1 MYKSILFMGELKS
14 LCSISIIVLVIF
26 KGKILAIID
35 WHISILVLNDV
46 TFIKLV
52 WKIIGLIAL
61 KKNQKFTLY
70 FFYK

>member
-1 MYKSILFMGELKS
+1 MYKSILFTGELKS

-26 KGKILAIID
+26 KGKGKILAIID
-35 WHISILVLNDV
+35 WHISIWVLNDV

-61 KKNQKFTLY
+61 
-70 FFYK
+70 

>member
-35 WHISILVLNDV
+35 WHISIWVLNDV

-61 KKNQKFTLY
+61 KIIQKFTLY

>member
-61 KKNQKFTLY
+61 KKIQKFTLY